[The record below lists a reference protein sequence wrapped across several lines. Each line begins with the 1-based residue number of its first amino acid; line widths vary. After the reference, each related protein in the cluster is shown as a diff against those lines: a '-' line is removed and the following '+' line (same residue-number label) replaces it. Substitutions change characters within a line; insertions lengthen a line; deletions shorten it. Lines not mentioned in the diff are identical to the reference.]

1 MTGLSFLSIFK
12 PSSLIYRFF
21 YCYDLV
27 YYLWYESEV
36 AQSCP
41 TLCDLMDC
49 SLPGSSVHGI
59 FQARVLEWFAI
70 SSSRESSHPRDQTQV
85 SCIVG
90 RCFTIWTTRKDAI
103 CGMKVNV
110 IPFSILFPQMM
121 LKKTVDT
128 NILAYYNVKLKFS
141 VKSQSTHW
149 DILMTWQRSELLEN
163 LNCFHRKRSLRIIV
177 ILH

>member
-1 MTGLSFLSIFK
+1 MTALSFLSIFK

-36 AQSCP
+36 AQSCL

-70 SSSRESSHPRDQTQV
+70 SFSGASSHPRDQTQV
-85 SCIVG
+85 FRIVG

-121 LKKTVDT
+121 LKKKSWYKYFSLLQCQIKISCKKSEHALRHPYD
-128 NILAYYNVKLKFS
+128 LAEVWTAG
-141 VKSQSTHW
+141 KS
-149 DILMTWQRSELLEN
+149 
-163 LNCFHRKRSLRIIV
+163 
-177 ILH
+177 